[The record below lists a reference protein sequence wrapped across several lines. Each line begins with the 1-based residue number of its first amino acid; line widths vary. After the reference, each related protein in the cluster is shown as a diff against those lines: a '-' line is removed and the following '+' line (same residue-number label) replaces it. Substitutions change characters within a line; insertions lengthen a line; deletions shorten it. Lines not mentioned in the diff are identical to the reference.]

1 MTDSFSRSGVR
12 QQPSKANARKKPLSV
27 LHLFRALY
35 ASSGGPLSFYQGL
48 TSHLDS
54 ARVATK
60 FATVLACSPPKDLH
74 ELQHLGHPG
83 WPEWANS
90 IDFGRWLL
98 GALRCADVVNIHG
111 VFSWQFVF
119 GALLCRLRRVPYIV
133 SPHGSLSEQFLAI
146 GPWRKRLY
154 LELVGKPLL
163 RRAFA
168 VMAMTPDEARFINN
182 LGSGLPVRIL
192 MPGLEMPSMLAFP
205 EHNGPLR
212 VVFLG
217 RVAEVKCLPDILE
230 ALGRLKKSGM
240 AVHLDVIGSGKPE
253 YVASMKQKADQC
265 GIGPCVFFHG
275 FLQGEAKRKVMCRA
289 HVLALPSRGENFSF
303 ATAEALSMGLP
314 AVITDR
320 VGLAPYVE
328 QSGGGQVVA
337 LGDIAALAR
346 SLAIYRD
353 PVTWQSASQCAR
365 AWALENLDSSVMV
378 SKLTFLYEE
387 AANSIH
393 AARKTDG

>member
-1 MTDSFSRSGVR
+1 MTASLSRSGVR
-12 QQPSKANARKKPLSV
+12 QQASKASVRKKPLSV

-48 TSHLDS
+48 ISHLDS
-54 ARVATK
+54 ARITTQ
-60 FATVLACSPPKDLH
+60 FATVLACSPPKDLTGV
-74 ELQHLGHPG
+74 QRLGRPG
-83 WPEWANS
+83 WPEWGNI

-98 GALRCADVVNIHG
+98 GAIRCADVVHIHG

-119 GALLCRLRRVPYIV
+119 GALFCRLRRVPYMV
-133 SPHGSLSEQFLAI
+133 RPHGSLSEQFLAI

-163 RRAFA
+163 RRAFT
-168 VMAMTPDEARFINN
+168 VMAMTPDEAKFINK
-182 LGSGLPVRIL
+182 LDPSLPVRIL
-192 MPGLEMPSMLAFP
+192 MPGLEMPSMLASP

-217 RVAEVKCLPDILE
+217 RVAEVKRLPDILE

-240 AVHLDVIGSGKPE
+240 AIHLDVIGSGKPE

-265 GIGPCVFFHG
+265 GIGPCVIFHG
-275 FLQGEAKRKVMCRA
+275 FLQGETKRKVMCRA

-303 ATAEALSMGLP
+303 ATAESLSMGLP

-320 VGLAPYVE
+320 VGLAPYVK
-328 QSGGGQVVA
+328 QSGGGQVIA
-337 LGDIAALAR
+337 LGDITALAR

-353 PVTWQSASQCAR
+353 PTAWQSASQCAR

-378 SKLTFLYEE
+378 SKLTSLYEE
-387 AANSIH
+387 AANSVY
-393 AARKTDG
+393 AARRTDG